1 MALVAAAI
9 LPSIAEKRRGHE
21 GECQRLEQFLAVL
34 KTAWKD
40 GTALPTEQ
48 PTPLSAVG
56 GDRARIRVARNLD
69 GGWKRS
75 QTSPLVNCMNG
86 LR

>member
-56 GDRARIRVARNLD
+56 GDRARIRLRTRRQKFRRRMEAEPNLTAR
-69 GGWKRS
+69 
-75 QTSPLVNCMNG
+75 
-86 LR
+86 